1 MSDRAS
7 NLVGGVSG
15 LVSVLLFI
23 VGFGVLAGAT
33 PKLGA
38 STDAVTSYVMRSD
51 VRTWTGA
58 YLGLVG
64 LLLYVVLAGR
74 LWAILRRAEGDAAWL
89 SATAFGAALVGVA
102 VTLSADFASGAA
114 AFYAGHRGLDP
125 ATVGVL
131 YDLKHFAELVFG
143 AIDAVFFAAVAVL
156 VLRRGALPRLL
167 GWLAAVI
174 VVATLVTVPFG
185 PGDVSQTPHF
195 LAILWLIAASVVLIA
210 QRDSLSGTRAAPG
223 G

>member
-1 MSDRAS
+1 M
-7 NLVGGVSG
+7 GY
-15 LVSVLLFI
+15 
-23 VGFGVLAGAT
+23 GVLGGTT

-102 VTLSADFASGAA
+102 VSLADFASGAA
-114 AFYAGHRGLDP
+114 AFYAGRRGLDP
-125 ATVGVL
+125 ATVAVL
-131 YDLKHFAELVFG
+131 YDLKHFAELLSG

-156 VLRRGALPRLL
+156 VLGRGALPRLL

-174 VVATLVTVPFG
+174 VVGTLVTVPFG
-185 PGDVSQTPHF
+185 PGDVSEIPHF
-195 LAILWLIAASVVLIA
+195 LALLWFIAVSVLLIA
-210 QRDSLSGTRAAPG
+210 QRGSLSGTRAAPG
-223 G
+223 D